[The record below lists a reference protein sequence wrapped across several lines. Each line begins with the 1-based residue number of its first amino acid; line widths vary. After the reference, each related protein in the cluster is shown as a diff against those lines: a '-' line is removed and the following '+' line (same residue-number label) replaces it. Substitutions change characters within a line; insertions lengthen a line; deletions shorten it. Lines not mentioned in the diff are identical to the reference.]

1 MNNDLVWLF
10 GIGKQAFIIRSHLE
24 RTKNLK
30 EKNKKKCGQQATCS
44 RKTMTAIAE
53 KNSCTDGWRKVIC
66 GLSFTGSDKTGDLTL
81 FKKSILYLKTTKW
94 ATHLP
99 TCSNRECRDFSRAQL
114 FGDLPHAEQFQG
126 YICLLGKCNATEHK
140 TISMTAQST

>member
-1 MNNDLVWLF
+1 LNNDLVWLF

-66 GLSFTGSDKTGDLTL
+66 GVSFTGSDKTGDLTL
-81 FKKSILYLKTTKW
+81 FKKAFYTSKLQNGQPIFQHVQIVSAEIFRVHSYLEICPTPNNSRDIFACWASATPPNTK
-94 ATHLP
+94 
-99 TCSNRECRDFSRAQL
+99 QL
-114 FGDLPHAEQFQG
+114 V
-126 YICLLGKCNATEHK
+126 
-140 TISMTAQST
+140 